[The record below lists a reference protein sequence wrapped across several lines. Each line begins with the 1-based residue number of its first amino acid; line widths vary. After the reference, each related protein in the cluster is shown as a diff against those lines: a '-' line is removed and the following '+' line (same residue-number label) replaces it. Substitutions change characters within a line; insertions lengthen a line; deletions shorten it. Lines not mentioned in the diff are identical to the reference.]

1 MQVIYAGLRNGQ
13 RDQAIL
19 EALQSKHVAEVAAD
33 FRMSPSG
40 IRKAAKRVESA
51 TVFELQLVGG
61 GKPMQIGKVY
71 SDSFRKAALGA
82 YRTYRG
88 TFQHLDLP
96 CWVITDGAQKIEVT
110 ELRLIDTG
118 KAEI

>member
-61 GKPMQIGKVY
+61 GVSQCRSARSIPTLSARLRWVPTEPT
-71 SDSFRKAALGA
+71 AAPFSTSISPAG
-82 YRTYRG
+82 
-88 TFQHLDLP
+88 
-96 CWVITDGAQKIEVT
+96 
-110 ELRLIDTG
+110 
-118 KAEI
+118 

>member
-1 MQVIYAGLRNGQ
+1 MQIIYAGLRNGQ
-13 RDQAIL
+13 HDQAIL

-61 GKPMQIGKVY
+61 G
-71 SDSFRKAALGA
+71 
-82 YRTYRG
+82 
-88 TFQHLDLP
+88 
-96 CWVITDGAQKIEVT
+96 
-110 ELRLIDTG
+110 
-118 KAEI
+118 